1 MFRASARWLPL
12 GLPVALI
19 LPLQTT
25 LEVDVDLVNVFL
37 TVHDRDG
44 SYVTGLEAEDFRV
57 FEDDQLRTIEMFD
70 TGENLPSSVG
80 ILIDNSGSSADT
92 LNAVRSGVLEFSD
105 GLEAN
110 DQIFVMSFGTE
121 DRVIQDFGDDRSRLA
136 DALGAL
142 RSWGTSVFFDA
153 LDSGIRKIAGS
164 ANPRKALIV
173 LSDGEDNRS
182 DRTYLEVVRAA
193 ESNMVM
199 LYFVGMGPRIL
210 VDTYTLQGLAS
221 MSGGRV
227 YLMSGSDSPRRALEA
242 IHLDLSRQYYLGY
255 YSASVPGFH
264 TIRVE
269 VPGTDYTVRAR
280 EGYLVEPD

>member
-1 MFRASARWLPL
+1 MLRPRARWLRSC
-12 GLPVALI
+12 LPAVLV

-44 SYVTGLEAEDFRV
+44 AYVTGLGGEDFRV
-57 FEDDQLRTIEMFD
+57 FEDGELRTIEMFE

-80 ILIDNSGSSADT
+80 VLIDNSGSSADT
-92 LNAVRSGVLEFSD
+92 LSAVRSGVLEFSD
-105 GLEAN
+105 GLGAN

-121 DRVIQDFGDDRSRLA
+121 DRIIQDFDDDRSRLS
-136 DALGAL
+136 DALGEL

-153 LDSGIRKIAGS
+153 LDSGIRKMAGS
-164 ANPRKALIV
+164 VNPRKALIV

-182 DRTYLEVVRAA
+182 ERTYLEVVRAA

-199 LYFVGMGPRIL
+199 LYFIGMGPPVL
-210 VDTYTLQGLAS
+210 VDRYTLQGLAS

-227 YLMSGSDSPRRALEA
+227 YLTSGRDSPRGALEA
-242 IHLDLSRQYYLGY
+242 VHEDLSRQYYLGY

-269 VPGTDYTVRAR
+269 VAGTDYTVRAR